1 MAGNSFSHGSGIDS
15 YREQALI
22 RLVMI
27 VGSKRSPFILW
38 ALVLLCFATQYLAAS
53 SSGHVSGLIQD
64 QSGRP
69 LSNILIVLLRTP
81 SAQAL
86 PILGRS
92 DGGGEIRFNDIAPGN
107 YEVLVKSAKYL
118 NLRKN
123 VIEVA
128 PGKTTVASL
137 VLQQLFGLGFPQ
149 EENLS
154 VKTLLRNAGD
164 ERLVFRNLPQAA
176 SEASLKRTSGSF
188 PGEAVLKVY
197 GNAGLRRNS
206 PASPGD
212 AAGGTTSNFAVTQ
225 SMGGDRKYVLAGQL
239 NSGEDAL
246 WRMKNA
252 VEYSLSDSHNLG
264 VFFGY
269 GRVSLE
275 QPSLALLDQPEKLG
289 EDLDYSRTLETIK
302 ILSLGVQEE
311 WNLGETLSLIWG
323 LELNRV
329 DSNHRQTFLSPNVE
343 VSYSPTEKSK
353 VRVQMASK
361 RPTYT
366 GSLVLPNGDV
376 MNLREA
382 VSFSRMGDRFSFGVP
397 RHYRGSITQQLMENT
412 EIEFAAYENQ
422 LIGGTTAFLA
432 VFESHPDRP
441 DRQIFHLDDEEATN
455 RGYRVVVRR
464 RLGNSVKTSV
474 SYIRGRA
481 AGLSRDGVTLVL
493 ADTTLQPLIERQGYY
508 TVATEVEAYIPS
520 SRTHLSALVKFLS
533 NGNPLTTLDAFA
545 DTYETGNEGI
555 NLFVRQVVPVPTD
568 WLTFL
573 GLDFMSAYEIEA
585 LVDIRNLTNED
596 LGTVRVDMEDLSL
609 VRNPRTVRG
618 GISVRF

>member
-1 MAGNSFSHGSGIDS
+1 VAEDSFFDESGIDS
-15 YREQALI
+15 QL
-22 RLVMI
+22 RLVMV
-27 VGSKRSPFILW
+27 VGSKRFPFFLW
-38 ALVLLCFATQYLAAS
+38 ALVLLCLATPSAAAS
-53 SSGHVSGLIQD
+53 SSGNFSGLIQD

-92 DGGGEIRFNDIAPGN
+92 DGGGEIRFNNIAPGN

-123 VIEVA
+123 VIEVV
-128 PGKTTVASL
+128 PGKTTIVSL
-137 VLQQLFGLGFPQ
+137 VLQQLFGLGFFQ

-154 VKTLLRNAGD
+154 VKTLLRNAGY
-164 ERLVFRNLPQAA
+164 ERLVFRNLPQTA
-176 SEASLKRTSGSF
+176 SKGSLKRTSGSF

-197 GNAGLRRNS
+197 GSAGLRGDS
-206 PASPGD
+206 PVFPGD
-212 AAGGTTSNFAVTQ
+212 AAGGTTSNFAMTQ
-225 SMGGDRKYVLAGQL
+225 SIGGDRKYVFAGQL

-246 WRMKNA
+246 WRLKNA
-252 VEYSLSDSHNLG
+252 VEYSQSDSHTFG

-269 GRVSLE
+269 GRVSFE
-275 QPSLALLDQPEKLG
+275 QPPLALLDHPETLG
-289 EDLDYSRTLETIK
+289 ENLDYTRALATTK

-311 WNLGETLSLIWG
+311 WNLGEALSLIWG

-343 VSYSPTEKSK
+343 VSYSPTEKST
-353 VRVQMASK
+353 VRVLMASK

-382 VSFSRMGDRFSFGVP
+382 VSFSRLDDRVSFGVP

-422 LIGGTTAFLA
+422 LFGGTTAFLA
-432 VFESHPDRP
+432 VFKSQPE
-441 DRQIFHLDDEEATN
+441 RQIFQLEDEEAAN
-455 RGYRVVVRR
+455 RGYRVVVRQ

-474 SYIRGRA
+474 SYIRGKA
-481 AGLSRDGVTLVL
+481 AGLSRDSVTLVP

-508 TVATEVEAYIPS
+508 TLSTELEAYIPF
-520 SRTHLSALVKFLS
+520 SRTHLNALVKFLS

-555 NLFVRQVVPVPTD
+555 NLFVRQMVPVPAD

-596 LGTVRVDMEDLSL
+596 LGTVRTDMGDFSL

>member
-1 MAGNSFSHGSGIDS
+1 
-15 YREQALI
+15 
-22 RLVMI
+22 MI
-27 VGSKRSPFILW
+27 LASRRSPFILW
-38 ALVLLCFATQYLAAS
+38 ALVLLCFATQYVAAS
-53 SSGHVSGLIQD
+53 SSGHFNGLIQD

-92 DGGGEIRFNDIAPGN
+92 DGSGEIRFNNIAPGN

-137 VLQQLFGLGFPQ
+137 VLQQLFGLGFLQ

-154 VKTLLRNAGD
+154 VKTLLRNAGN

-197 GNAGLRRNS
+197 GNAGLRGNS
-206 PASPGD
+206 PGSTGD

-275 QPSLALLDQPEKLG
+275 QPGLALLDQPEKLG
-289 EDLDYSRTLETIK
+289 EDLDYSRALETTK

-311 WNLGETLSLIWG
+311 LNLGEALSLIWG

-343 VSYSPTEKSK
+343 VSYSPTEKST

-361 RPTYT
+361 RPTYS

-382 VSFSRMGDRFSFGVP
+382 VSFSRLGDRFSFGVP

-432 VFESHPDRP
+432 VLESHPDRP
-441 DRQIFHLDDEEATN
+441 DRHILHLDDEEAAN

-481 AGLSRDGVTLVL
+481 AGLSRESATLVL
-493 ADTTLQPLIERQGYY
+493 ADTSLQPLIERQGYY
-508 TVATEVEAYIPS
+508 TVSTELEAYIPS
-520 SRTHLSALVKFLS
+520 SGTHLSALVKFLS

-596 LGTVRVDMEDLSL
+596 LGTVRADMGDLSL